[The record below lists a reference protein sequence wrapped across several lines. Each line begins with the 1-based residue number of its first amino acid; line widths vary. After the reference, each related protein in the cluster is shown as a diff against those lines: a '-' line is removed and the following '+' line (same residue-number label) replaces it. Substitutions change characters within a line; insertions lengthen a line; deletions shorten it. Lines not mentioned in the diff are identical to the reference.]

1 MILRSAIKIEEIDD
15 PMRPVEAIMNRISHT
30 EIMELYGIK
39 DYTTIEELLAS
50 IAIKKGFLKKT
61 GVPNFDN
68 AARKVIRDYM
78 DGKMNYFTPAP
89 HTEGLEGEEMLDEE
103 ILNLARMGAAEDKQ
117 SVAKVNR
124 LSNFFCDLR
133 KIFINLCIYY
143 NLDQY
148 TL

>member
-39 DYTTIEELLAS
+39 DYNTIEELLAS

-103 ILNLARMGAAEDKQ
+103 ILNLARMGAAEDD
-117 SVAKVNR
+117 N
-124 LSNFFCDLR
+124 
-133 KIFINLCIYY
+133 
-143 NLDQY
+143 
-148 TL
+148 